1 MKLVESLTLE
11 CRKCGQTFS
20 IKEAALKEEH
30 EQFCKIP
37 VPHALDDVF
46 QLDLTEDIPRVY
58 EEAAVHIIKSIM
70 ERSNLPNKSISF
82 KTGGSRVR

>member
-1 MKLVESLTLE
+1 
-11 CRKCGQTFS
+11 
-20 IKEAALKEEH
+20 
-30 EQFCKIP
+30 
-37 VPHALDDVF
+37 
-46 QLDLTEDIPRVY
+46 LDLTEDIPRVY